1 MGSKGLKTLSMLDTL
16 NIKNLVVI
24 EDLDIDFKS
33 GMTVI
38 TGETG
43 AGKSI
48 IIQALGMIAGGRSD
62 ASLVR
67 KGAQKAEI
75 SASFIFDSKSK
86 VLSYLESQD
95 LENDVECIV
104 RRVIL
109 SDGKSRSYV
118 NGRKVPLSVL
128 SEVGSYLIDMH
139 GQNEHQL
146 LLRPSQ
152 HRILLDDYAE
162 AQSLCQEVNEISKN
176 YQKVKSKIDT
186 LRNNHSLLSAQKELL
201 VHQLDELQQAQLTT
215 DELNTIEDEYKA
227 SINSTQL
234 LEKISKILNSLNDEN
249 GVNNLLIEG
258 ESVLDQS
265 KEIDSRLEA
274 IRELI
279 AGAQLQ
285 VQEGIY
291 DLTDYLSKISN
302 QEDNS
307 IALDQRITLLHD
319 LGRKHN
325 CQITELLDVQHTIE
339 VKLDDLDTDNLKL
352 DSLVQELS
360 HLESEY
366 FAKSKTLSAER
377 LKASKALSR
386 EVTNLM
392 QNLGMP
398 GSEIVFNLTFL
409 EREVRLNGAEDI
421 HILVKT
427 NAGQDFK
434 PLNKVA
440 SGGELSR
447 ISLALSVSGSNTEL
461 TPTVIFD
468 EVDVGISGSVAE
480 IVGQMLKQL
489 SDQYQIICVTHL
501 AQVAAQGKGH
511 LRVEKTQKNDK
522 AYTTV
527 VSLNMQQ
534 RADEIA
540 RILGGIKITDKTRI
554 AAEEMISS
562 SS

>member
-1 MGSKGLKTLSMLDTL
+1 MLESL

-48 IIQALGMIAGGRSD
+48 IIQALGMVAGGRSD

-67 KGAQKAEI
+67 NGANKAEI
-75 SASFIFDSKSK
+75 SASFVIEAKSK
-86 VLSYLESQD
+86 VQSYLESQD
-95 LENDVECIV
+95 LENDVECII

-152 HRILLDDYAE
+152 HRILLDDYAG
-162 AQSLCQEVNEISKN
+162 AQSLCEGVNEIYNN
-176 YQKVKSKIDT
+176 YQKVKGKIES
-186 LRNNHSLLSAQKELL
+186 LRDNNSLVSAQQELL
-201 VHQLDELQQAQLTT
+201 KHQLDELHQAQLT
-215 DELNTIEDEYKA
+215 DEELNTIEDDYKA
-227 SINSTQL
+227 SINSSQL
-234 LEKISKILNSLNDEN
+234 LEKISKILNSLNDDH
-249 GVNNLLIEG
+249 GVNNILIEG

-265 KEIDSRLEA
+265 KEIDSRLDS
-274 IRELI
+274 IRALI

-291 DLTDYLSKISN
+291 DLADYLSKINN

-307 IALDQRITLLHD
+307 LELEQRITFFHD

-325 CQITELLDVQHTIE
+325 CQITELVDVQKTLE
-339 VKLDDLDTDNLKL
+339 SKLNDLENSNVKLDNL
-352 DSLVQELS
+352 VEELS
-360 HLESEY
+360 RLKNKYFVQSE
-366 FAKSKTLSAER
+366 ALSVKR
-377 LKASKALSR
+377 HKASKALSK
-386 EVTNLM
+386 EVTLLM
-392 QNLGMP
+392 QKLGMP
-398 GSEIVFNLTFL
+398 GSEIIFKMADL
-409 EREVRLNGAEDI
+409 ESEVRLNGAEDI
-421 HILVKT
+421 NIHVKT

-434 PLNKVA
+434 PLNKIA

-461 TPTVIFD
+461 TPSVVFD
-468 EVDVGISGSVAE
+468 EGDVGISGSVAE

-489 SDQYQIICVTHL
+489 SKQYQIICVTHL
-501 AQVAAQGKGH
+501 AQVAAQGKEH
-511 LRVEKTQKNDK
+511 LKVEKTQKNDK
-522 AYTTV
+522 TFTHV
-527 VSLNMQQ
+527 VSLNKEE
-534 RADEIA
+534 RAGEIA
-540 RILGGIKITDKTRI
+540 RILGGIKITEKTRI

-562 SS
+562 GY

>member
-1 MGSKGLKTLSMLDTL
+1 MLESL

-48 IIQALGMIAGGRSD
+48 IIQALGMVAGGRSD

-67 KGAQKAEI
+67 NGANKAEI
-75 SASFIFDSKSK
+75 SASFVIEAKSK
-86 VLSYLESQD
+86 VQSYLESQD
-95 LENDVECIV
+95 LENDVECII

-152 HRILLDDYAE
+152 HRILLDDYAG
-162 AQSLCQEVNEISKN
+162 AQSLCEGVNEIYNN
-176 YQKVKSKIDT
+176 YQKVKGKIES
-186 LRNNHSLLSAQKELL
+186 LRDNNSLVSAQQELL
-201 VHQLDELQQAQLTT
+201 KHQLDELHQAQLT
-215 DELNTIEDEYKA
+215 DEELNTIEDDYKA
-227 SINSTQL
+227 SINSSQL
-234 LEKISKILNSLNDEN
+234 LEKISKILNSLNDDH
-249 GVNNLLIEG
+249 GVNNILIEG

-265 KEIDSRLEA
+265 KEIDSRLDS
-274 IRELI
+274 IRALI

-291 DLTDYLSKISN
+291 DLANYLSKINN

-307 IALDQRITLLHD
+307 LELEQRITFFHD

-325 CQITELLDVQHTIE
+325 CQITELVDVQKTLE
-339 VKLDDLDTDNLKL
+339 SKLNDLENSNVKLDNL
-352 DSLVQELS
+352 VEELS
-360 HLESEY
+360 RLKNKYFVQSE
-366 FAKSKTLSAER
+366 ALSVKR
-377 LKASKALSR
+377 HKASKALSK
-386 EVTNLM
+386 EVTLLM
-392 QNLGMP
+392 QKLGMP
-398 GSEIVFNLTFL
+398 GSEIIFKMADL
-409 EREVRLNGAEDI
+409 ESEVRLNGAEDI
-421 HILVKT
+421 NIHVKT

-434 PLNKVA
+434 PLNKIA

-461 TPTVIFD
+461 TPSVVFD

-489 SDQYQIICVTHL
+489 SKQYQIICVTHL
-501 AQVAAQGKGH
+501 AQVAAQGKEH
-511 LRVEKTQKNDK
+511 LKVEKTQKNDK
-522 AYTTV
+522 TFTHV
-527 VSLNMQQ
+527 VSLNKEE
-534 RADEIA
+534 RAGEIA
-540 RILGGIKITDKTRI
+540 RILGGIKITEKTRI

-562 SS
+562 GY

>member
-1 MGSKGLKTLSMLDTL
+1 MLDSL
-16 NIKNLVVI
+16 NIKNLVVV

-48 IIQALGMIAGGRSD
+48 IVQALDMISGGRSD

-67 KGAQKAEI
+67 NGATKAEI
-75 SASFIFDSKSK
+75 SASFIIEPDSN

-95 LENDVECIV
+95 LENDLECIL

-109 SDGKSRSYV
+109 LDGKSRSYV

-128 SEVGSYLIDMH
+128 RETGSFLIDTH

-146 LLRPSQ
+146 LLKAGH
-152 HRILLDDYAE
+152 HRTLLDDYAGS
-162 AQSLCQEVNEISKN
+162 QKLCNRVNDIFNK
-176 YQKVKSKIDT
+176 YQKVKDK
-186 LRNNHSLLSAQKELL
+186 LFNLKNNNSLLSAQKDLL
-201 VHQLDELQQAQLTT
+201 IHQLDELHQAELSKE
-215 DELNTIEDEYKA
+215 ELNSIEDEYKA
-227 SINSTQL
+227 SKNSSQII
-234 LEKISKILNSLNDEN
+234 EKISKLLSALNDEN
-249 GVNNLLIEG
+249 GANNILIEG
-258 ESVLDQS
+258 ESILNQS
-265 KEIDSRLEA
+265 KEIDSRLDS
-274 IRELI
+274 IRALI
-279 AGAQLQ
+279 ASAQLQ

-291 DLTDYLSKISN
+291 DLTDYLSRISN
-302 QEDNS
+302 QEDYS
-307 IALDQRITLLHD
+307 AQLEQRINLFHD

-325 CQITELLDVQHTIE
+325 CQIIELVDIQ
-339 VKLDDLDTDNLKL
+339 N
-352 DSLVQELS
+352 S
-360 HLESEY
+360 LES
-366 FAKSKTLSAER
+366 KLSALDNSNETLDHLNEELTKIEIDYFNQSEALSAKR
-377 LKASKALSR
+377 QIASKSLSK
-386 EVTNLM
+386 EVTTLM

-398 GSEIVFNLTFL
+398 GSEIIFKMIDL
-409 EREVRLNGAEDI
+409 EKKVKPNGAEDI
-421 HILVKT
+421 NIYVKT

-461 TPTVIFD
+461 TPSVVFD

-480 IVGQMLKQL
+480 IVGQMLKKL
-489 SDQYQIICVTHL
+489 SKHYQIICVTHL
-501 AQVAAQGKGH
+501 AQVAAQGKEH
-511 LRVEKTQKNDK
+511 LKVQKTQKNEMTFTD
-522 AYTTV
+522 V
-527 VSLNMQQ
+527 ILLNKDQ

-540 RILGGIKITDKTRI
+540 RILGGINISEKTRI